1 MSSNP
6 FIERTSSGKLRL
18 PAAAAHGVDIF
29 SREDSSFGFEEF
41 RGETDGAARWQSLDR
56 HGALVFAS
64 GQEALSAAQE
74 RVAWLDKSE
83 SWRW

>member
-1 MSSNP
+1 MGRKVIASFESP
-6 FIERTSSGKLRL
+6 DGS
-18 PAAAAHGVDIF
+18 HCVDIF